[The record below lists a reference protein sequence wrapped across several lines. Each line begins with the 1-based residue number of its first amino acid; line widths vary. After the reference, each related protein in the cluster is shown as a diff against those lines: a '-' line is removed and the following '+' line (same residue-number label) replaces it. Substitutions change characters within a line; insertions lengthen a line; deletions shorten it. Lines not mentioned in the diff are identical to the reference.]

1 MTTAAASLIRIPED
15 TGVALSA
22 HTTVIGDLAFTTAIP
37 VDANGDVTGDIDAQ
51 SRRVLARLKAKL
63 AAVGSGLDRIA
74 HLTIHLCDIP
84 ANRDAFNAV
93 YREMMP
99 EGTRPVR
106 CLVGV
111 AALARPEM
119 LVEVTA
125 IAAARAR

>member
-1 MTTAAASLIRIPED
+1 MTTAAPLTRIPED
-15 TGVALSA
+15 TGAALSA
-22 HTTVIGDLAFTTAIP
+22 QTTIVGELAFTTAIP
-37 VDANGDVTGDIDAQ
+37 VDASGDVTGDIESQ
-51 SRRVLARLKAKL
+51 SRRVLERLEAKL
-63 AAVGSGLDRIA
+63 TAAGSGLDRIA

-84 ANRDAFNAV
+84 TNKDAFNAV
-93 YREMMP
+93 YREVMP

-125 IAAARAR
+125 IAAVRHQ

>member
-1 MTTAAASLIRIPED
+1 MTTAAPLTRIPED
-15 TGVALSA
+15 TGTALSA
-22 HTTVIGDLAFTTAIP
+22 QTTIVGELAFTTAIP
-37 VDANGDVTGDIDAQ
+37 VDASGDVTGDIESQ
-51 SRRVLARLKAKL
+51 SRRVLERLEAKL
-63 AAVGSGLDRIA
+63 TAAGSGLDRIA

-84 ANRDAFNAV
+84 ANKDAFNAV
-93 YREMMP
+93 YREVMP